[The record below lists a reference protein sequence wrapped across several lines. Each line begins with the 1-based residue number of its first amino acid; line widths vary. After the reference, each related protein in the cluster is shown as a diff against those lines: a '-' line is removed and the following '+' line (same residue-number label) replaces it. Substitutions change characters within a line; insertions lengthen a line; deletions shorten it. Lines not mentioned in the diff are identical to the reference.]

1 MKPFQWFLIGQL
13 VVTSVNMLRPNRI
26 TSVEGIPRVLIPKT
40 GLGLGTDATAR
51 KVTMGTHTSKMVA
64 KVFNLLAYIHY
75 SFSGKIIE
83 HFYL

>member
-1 MKPFQWFLIGQL
+1 M
-13 VVTSVNMLRPNRI
+13 
-26 TSVEGIPRVLIPKT
+26 IPKT
-40 GLGLGTDATAR
+40 GLGLGTVATAR

-83 HFYL
+83 HFYF